1 MIVCL
6 MKGTILVTWIWM
18 RNQGVVLL
26 KCTLHQ
32 VLLIA
37 VKEMGVKSIQ
47 KL

>member
-1 MIVCL
+1 MPHEGDDSSD
-6 MKGTILVTWIWM
+6 MDMDEKS
-18 RNQGVVLL
+18 RVVLL